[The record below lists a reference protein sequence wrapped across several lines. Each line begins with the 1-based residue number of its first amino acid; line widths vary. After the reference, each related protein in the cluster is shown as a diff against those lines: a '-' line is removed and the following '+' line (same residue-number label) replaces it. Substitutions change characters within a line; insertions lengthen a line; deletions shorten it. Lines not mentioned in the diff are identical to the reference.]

1 MLIAVIREN
10 ASMAISNKYTVSIL
24 YPNVECEYKTMTSTT
39 SHDLGLDAITK
50 TVTQDPKEQQQFM
63 RILEKMTTSGE
74 VARYRLDVFEDVLML
89 PEMRTRLL
97 DLMGQIDY
105 LKEYGTWRKSSGD
118 KPGLW
123 DLLHRLDEIGSY
135 ITCVEQMRDCLGDAK
150 IRSQGLKDLKKY
162 MDDLYN
168 DSCFAQM
175 KKDIIELKEVSKEV
189 RSVTVGI
196 NVNERFEAESMGLIS
211 INSKPFKKSGILG
224 NFADAISNK
233 DNIKNDTEW
242 DGEMRY
248 EQVDSSEFGNIGE
261 FIEKTGKGIL
271 MQSTLVD
278 ANTRKGLAHA
288 TMAQVPDGDGV
299 GSSTAYLSNTAGR
312 MIGLIVK
319 KLRNTLASYT
329 DISISTISKLI
340 PELIYYIRFAEF
352 IENAKNKNMHFAKP
366 DVSSDILMDAKGLY
380 NLKLAAT
387 HDSGDDI
394 VDNDLSFSPEKTIY
408 ILTGANRGGKTTL
421 TQAVGL
427 LFALAQ
433 GGIFVPC
440 SSFIFTPVD
449 MIYTH
454 FPADE
459 DKTMDLGRL
468 GEECVR
474 FKEIYEDSTENSLIL
489 LNESFSTTSFEEGYY
504 IAVDVIKAIADMCTR
519 TIYNTHMHKIAEGI
533 AMFNEGRAKG
543 KASSIIMAS
552 GDGKR
557 SFKVV
562 EAPPEGDSYAR
573 DIAQNYGVTYE
584 MLTGDN
590 K

>member
-1 MLIAVIREN
+1 
-10 ASMAISNKYTVSIL
+10 MAISNKYTVSIL
-24 YPNVECEYKTMTSTT
+24 YPNVECNYKTMTPTT

-50 TVTQDPKEQQQFM
+50 IVTQDPKEQQQFM
-63 RILEKMTTSGE
+63 RILEKMTTSGD
-74 VARYRLDVFEDVLML
+74 VARYRLDVFEDVLNL
-89 PEMRTRLL
+89 PDMRTRLL
-97 DLMGQIDY
+97 ELMGQIDY
-105 LKEYGTWRKSSGD
+105 LKDYGLWRKSSGD

-135 ITCVEQMRDCLGDAK
+135 ITCVEQMRDCLGAAEIK
-150 IRSQGLKDLKKY
+150 SQGLKDLKKY

-175 KKDIIELKEVSKEV
+175 KKDISELKEVSKDV

-224 NFADAISNK
+224 NFADAIASK
-233 DNIKNDTEW
+233 DNIKNDTDW

-278 ANTRKGLAHA
+278 SNTRKGLAQS

-352 IENAKNKNMHFAKP
+352 IENARGKNMHFAKP
-366 DVSSDILMDAKGLY
+366 VVSSDILMDAKGLY

-394 VDNDLSFSPEKTIY
+394 VDNDLSFSDSKTIY

-440 SSFIFTPVD
+440 DNFTFTPVD

-474 FKEIYEDSTENSLIL
+474 FKEIYEDSTDKSLIL

-504 IAVDVIKAIADMCTR
+504 IAVDVIKAIADKCTR

-533 AMFNEGRAKG
+533 AKFNEGRTKG
-543 KASSIIMAS
+543 LASSIIMAS
-552 GDGKR
+552 GEGKR

-573 DIAQNYGVTYE
+573 DIARSYGVTYE
-584 MLTGDN
+584 MLTDGT